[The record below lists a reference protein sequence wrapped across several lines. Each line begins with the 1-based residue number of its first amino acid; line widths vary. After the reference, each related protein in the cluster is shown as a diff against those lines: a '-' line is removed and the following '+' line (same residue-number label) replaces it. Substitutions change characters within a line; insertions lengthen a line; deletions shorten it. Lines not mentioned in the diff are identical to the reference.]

1 MDKNQVKQLLNQP
14 LDAEHIR
21 EGTYVSF
28 ITDFYTRNNSVMIWW
43 VWGNALAFLALMIA
57 SAILFFLTS
66 STRYQIVCATLFL
79 TGVQVIIL
87 TKIVYFLTVLRN
99 RILRDMK
106 RLELC
111 VAESSETRKAER
123 E

>member
-1 MDKNQVKQLLNQP
+1 MDKSQLNQLLNQP

-28 ITDFYTRNNSVMIWW
+28 ITNFYTRNNRAMIWW
-43 VWGNALAFLALMIA
+43 VWGNALFFLGLMIA
-57 SAILFFLTS
+57 SALLFFLTS
-66 STRYQIVCATLFL
+66 STQFHILYATLFL

-87 TKIVYFLTVLRN
+87 TKIVYFLAVLRN
-99 RILRDMK
+99 RILRDVK

-111 VAESSETRKAER
+111 MAEKNESRNAEQQ
-123 E
+123 